1 MNNVNERMKKL
12 RWNVVKTTMTI
23 HDVPFRDNP
32 QEVIPTEHE
41 LEVMRNGFD
50 SWLKQQGKGL

>member
-1 MNNVNERMKKL
+1 MKKL